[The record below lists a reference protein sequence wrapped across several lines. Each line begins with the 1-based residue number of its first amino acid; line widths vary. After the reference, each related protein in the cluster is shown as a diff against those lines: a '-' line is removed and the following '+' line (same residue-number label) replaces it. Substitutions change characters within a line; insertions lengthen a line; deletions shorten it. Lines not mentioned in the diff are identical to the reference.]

1 MTAQRT
7 ARSRALP
14 GARPTWVPGL
24 AAGLIPPAGQE
35 PASTKWPLSSQI
47 ELKAVSAAVPVARH
61 HAAKVLQQW
70 HMQALADDVELLV
83 SELITNAIC
92 ASARVTGQ
100 QDETGR
106 LTGAVP
112 VRLRLTSDL
121 HVVTIQVW
129 DPDPRRPGTQDA
141 GPYAETGRGLLL
153 VETLSARWGCHTAD
167 GRTGKIVWAVCA
179 PQDPPVSS
187 AR

>member
-14 GARPTWVPGL
+14 GARPTWMPGL
-24 AAGLIPPAGQE
+24 AAELILSAGHE
-35 PASTKWPLSSQI
+35 PASTGWPLSSHL
-47 ELKAVSAAVPVARH
+47 ELKAVSAAVPVARR

-70 HMQALADDVELLV
+70 HMQALVDNVELLV

-100 QDETGR
+100 QGETGPR
-106 LTGAVP
+106 TGTVP
-112 VRLRLTSDL
+112 VQMRLTSDL

-153 VETLSARWGCHTAD
+153 VEALSARWGCHTAD

-179 PQDPPVSS
+179 PQDPPLSS
-187 AR
+187 A